1 MRVSTIVGKDDLIKA
16 KLEEG
21 YSFNLLSKELGVN
34 IHTLINY
41 VKGMNSRYKRK
52 YAGISFRKPP
62 TPRDLAKRYGIPT
75 STITNWLQKGRI
87 KSRKVGHRLVITEWP
102 RQEDLKKYVK
112 PMGKIELLRAIFGKD
127 NVPECEPEDESVNRA
142 LSTLTPVERFVIE
155 RYFFRNMSLAEI
167 AEIYPR
173 HDGRGGVARQ
183 RVWGIKERGLRK
195 LKQPAR
201 LKILLG

>member
-62 TPRDLAKRYGIPT
+62 TPRDLAKSYGIPKT
-75 STITNWLQKGRI
+75 TAQDWLQKERI
-87 KSRKVGHRLVITEWP
+87 KGRKVGHHWVITEWP
-102 RQEDLKKYVK
+102 SQKDFKKHSR
-112 PMGKIELLRAIFGKD
+112 PMGKTELLRAIFGKD
-127 NVPECEPEDESVNRA
+127 SMPQREPEDENVNRV
-142 LSTLTPVERFVIE
+142 LSTLSPVERFIIE
-155 RYFFRNMSLAEI
+155 QYFLRNMSLAEI
-167 AEIYPR
+167 ARTSLRY
-173 HDGRGGVARQ
+173 DGTRGVARQ

-195 LKQPAR
+195 LRQPAR